1 MALSDTVKKL
11 GFGFM
16 RLPHIGEENDMEQ
29 IKKMVDLFMAKGFTY
44 FDTAYVYD
52 GGKSEEA
59 MREALV
65 KRYPR
70 DSFTVATKLP
80 LWNTG
85 TTFEDFR
92 KLTETSFERL
102 GVDYVDFYLVH
113 NINNE
118 KYKEVNVWEY
128 MRQLKA
134 EGKAK
139 HIGFSFHGTPELLE
153 QVLSEHDEAEFVQL
167 QINYNDWESET
178 IASRRCYE
186 IARAHGKP
194 VVIMEP
200 VKGGA
205 LATISDEV
213 AAPFRALDPNA
224 SNASFAIRYAASLD
238 GVIAVLS
245 GMSTFEQLQ
254 DNVSFMENFKKLDE
268 KEYAAVA
275 EVVERLSK
283 IETIPCTGCKYCVE
297 GCPMQINIPRVIN
310 AYNIYKKYNNLSDA
324 KRQLGFAIRDGGK
337 PSDCVSCGAC
347 EGVCPQHLPIPEIMQ
362 KVTEIFG
369 E

>member
-1 MALSDTVKKL
+1 MYLGENYKKL

-16 RLPHIGEENDMEQ
+16 RLPHIGEETDLEQ
-29 IKKMVDLFMAKGFTY
+29 VKKMVDLFMSKGFTY

-80 LWNTG
+80 LWNVG
-85 TTFEDFR
+85 TSFDDFR
-92 KLTETSFERL
+92 KLTDTSLERL

-113 NINNE
+113 NINNN
-118 KYKEVNVWEY
+118 KYEECNVWEY
-128 MRQLKA
+128 MKELKA

-153 QVLSEHDEAEFVQL
+153 KVLSEHDEAEFVQL
-167 QINYNDWESET
+167 QINYNDWDSPN
-178 IASRRCYE
+178 IASGRCYE
-186 IARAHGKP
+186 IARAHNKP

-205 LATISDEV
+205 LATLSDEV
-213 AAPFRALDPNA
+213 AAPFRAIDPNA

-238 GVIAVLS
+238 GIIAVLS
-245 GMSTFEQLQ
+245 GMSTLSQVE
-254 DNVSFMENFKKLDE
+254 DNVSFMDDFKKLDDRE
-268 KEYAAVA
+268 RAAVA
-275 EVVERLSK
+275 EVVDNLSK
-283 IETIPCTGCKYCVE
+283 VKTIPCTSCKYCVE
-297 GCPMQINIPRVIN
+297 GCPMSINIPRVISALN
-310 AYNIYKKYNNLSDA
+310 VKYKFNNLSDA
-324 KRQLGFAIRDGGK
+324 KRQLGFATREGGK
-337 PSDCVSCGAC
+337 PSDCIGCQAC
-347 EGVCPQHLPIPEIMQ
+347 EGVCPQHLPISSIM
-362 KVTEIFG
+362 TEAA
-369 E
+369 ETLE

>member
-1 MALSDTVKKL
+1 MLGENVKKL

-16 RLPHIGEENDMEQ
+16 RLPHIGEETDLEQ
-29 IKKMVDLFMAKGFTY
+29 VKKMVDLFMSKGFTY

-59 MREALV
+59 LRDALV

-70 DSFTVATKLP
+70 ESFTVATKLP

-92 KLTETSFERL
+92 KLTDTSLERL
-102 GVDYVDFYLVH
+102 GVDYVDFYLIH
-113 NINNE
+113 NINDN
-118 KYKEVNVWEY
+118 KYEEYNVWEY
-128 MRQLKA
+128 MRGLKA

-153 QVLSEHDEAEFVQL
+153 KVLSEHDEAEFVQL
-167 QINYNDWESET
+167 QINYNDWENPD

-186 IARAHGKP
+186 IARAYGKP

-205 LATISDEV
+205 LATLSDEA
-213 AAPFRALDPNA
+213 AAPFRALDPKA

-238 GVIAVLS
+238 GIIAVLS
-245 GMSTFEQLQ
+245 GMSTLAQVE
-254 DNVSFMENFKKLDE
+254 DNVAYMDDFKKLSE
-268 KEYAAVA
+268 EERRAVAAV
-275 EVVERLSK
+275 VENLQKVR
-283 IETIPCTGCKYCVE
+283 TIGCTSCKYCVE
-297 GCPMQINIPRVIN
+297 GCPMQINIPRVISAMN
-310 AYNIYKKYNNLSDA
+310 VKLKYNNLPDA
-324 KRQLGFAIRDGGK
+324 KRQLGFATRDGGK
-337 PSDCVSCGAC
+337 PSDCIACQAC
-347 EGVCPQHLPIPEIMQ
+347 EGVCPQHLPISKIMAEAAE
-362 KVTEIFG
+362 TLE
-369 E
+369 

>member
-1 MALSDTVKKL
+1 MYLGENRKKL

-16 RLPHIGEENDMEQ
+16 RLPHVGDEIDLEQ
-29 IKKMVDLFMAKGFTY
+29 VKKMVDLFLSRGFTY

-70 DSFTVATKLP
+70 DSFTIATKLP
-80 LWNTG
+80 LWNVG
-85 TTFEDFR
+85 TSFDDFR
-92 KLTETSFERL
+92 RLTDTSLQRL

-113 NINNE
+113 NINNN
-118 KYKEVNVWEY
+118 KYEECNVWEY
-128 MRQLKA
+128 MKELKA

-153 QVLSEHDEAEFVQL
+153 KVLSEHDEAEFVQL
-167 QINYNDWESET
+167 QINYNDWDSPN
-178 IASRRCYE
+178 IASGKCYE
-186 IARAHGKP
+186 IARAHHKP

-205 LATISDEV
+205 LATLTDEV

-238 GVIAVLS
+238 GIIAVLS
-245 GMSTFEQLQ
+245 GMSTLAQVE
-254 DNVSFMENFKKLDE
+254 DNVSFMDDFKKLDDRE
-268 KEYAAVA
+268 RAAVA
-275 EVVERLSK
+275 EVVENLAK
-283 IETIPCTGCKYCVE
+283 VKTIPCTSCKYCVE
-297 GCPMQINIPRVIN
+297 GCPMSINIPGVISALN
-310 AYNIYKKYNNLSDA
+310 VKYKFNNVSDA
-324 KRQLGFAIRDGGK
+324 KRQLGFATRGGGK
-337 PSDCVSCGAC
+337 PSDCVGCQAC
-347 EGVCPQHLPIPEIMQ
+347 EGVCPQHLPIPEIM
-362 KVTEIFG
+362 KEAAETLE
-369 E
+369 